1 MVTAV
6 FTDND
11 DYARTYGLWQWDY
24 GQQLRIEGLHLPTA
38 VEIHFAL
45 QETGGEAIPRVGTT
59 KDGITT
65 VTIPDSMLEG
75 NRAAWT
81 AEKAYNIYAWIY
93 LSDQKSGETIKRI
106 TMQVKSRPK
115 PEAFEAPG
123 DGEIFREAI
132 EAVNDAAKRA
142 EDAGDKAAAAADDA
156 RGAAA
161 QTAKHLEA
169 VQGLAEQ
176 VETNADTV
184 AQDKQ
189 AVAGMLSQTQQAASD
204 AALSAQA
211 AKLSETA
218 AVQAQTGA
226 EAAEDGARQYAE
238 ETGADRQAV
247 ANDKQVVSQM
257 REAVAADRK
266 AVEQTALQFGQT
278 AQDALT
284 AIGQAQSTAVGAVK
298 AEGNKQ
304 TTAVQEAGTQAVKE
318 VAEAKTT
325 AVQAVTT
332 EGDTQTK
339 RVQDAAAGIV
349 ADREQIAANKQ
360 AIESKVDKQ
369 QGADNAGKA
378 LVVGKDGN
386 VELGDAQTK
395 TDPTLTQPGQAAD
408 AQVTGREIATLHQGK
423 ADAIVET
430 AQGETVILTD
440 SSDKLFEGLRVFG
453 KSTQRTT
460 TGAQLLSIKQEDV
473 ANKDGLSAKVNVDG
487 GITVTGTPDKYATI
501 YGKDIILS
509 PGKYYLNGGNGS
521 AGAVLLKAR
530 ITFSDGSSKNCANGS
545 FEVTPDTKSV
555 SILIQYESATIQ
567 SVNYTI
573 YPMLNKGETA
583 LPFEP
588 YTGGKPSPNPE
599 YPQEIVS
606 AGEGG
611 SIAVGVTGK
620 NFATIDVDE
629 YLKAGWQG
637 RIEPIN
643 NGIKIIAINGWHM
656 ELLYIPFLAGKE
668 ITVSFTYRQ
677 IPEETSSQNTNNAFC
692 FVNTNVYPNDSKDI
706 KFKINSPSIDSTKV
720 SCSFVARSAYL
731 GFFIRLDKEGSD
743 SGLKRTIEI
752 TNFQIELGNKE
763 TPYEPYTHQTL
774 TLQTPNGLPG
784 VPVTKDGNYTDQNGQ
799 QWVCDEIDLERGKYV
814 QRVAIEKNNGGW
826 ELKPSSDTPGRFFQH
841 NKLTNIFSIALK
853 KSLCNIA
860 SFTSWGAPVNDKYAF
875 ALNGH
880 GIYFSPPKGAEI
892 TAEELNAKL
901 NSLSFPVVVVG
912 ELATPIE
919 RDLTPE
925 EIATYKALRTYGP
938 TTVITNDAGAGMEVT
953 YVADT
958 KAYIDKKFKEL
969 NQAIVNT
976 QIALL

>member
-1 MVTAV
+1 MITAV

-11 DYARTYGLWQWDY
+11 DYAHAYGLWQWDY

-45 QETGGEAIPRVGTT
+45 QETGGEAITRVGTT
-59 KDGITT
+59 KDGVTT

-75 NRAAWT
+75 NSAAWT
-81 AEKAYNIYAWIY
+81 AEKTYNIYAWVY
-93 LSDQKSGETIKRI
+93 LSDKLSGETIKRI

-123 DGEIFREAI
+123 DGEIFHEAI

-142 EDAGDKAAAAADDA
+142 EDAGDKAIAAADEA
-156 RGAAA
+156 KAAAA

-189 AVAGMLSQTQQAASD
+189 TVTGMLSQTQQAASD

-211 AKLSETA
+211 AKLSEIA
-218 AVQAQTGA
+218 AAQAQTGA

-238 ETGADRQAV
+238 DTGADRQAV

-266 AVEQTALQFGQT
+266 AVEQTALQFGQA
-278 AQDALT
+278 AQS
-284 AIGQAQSTAVGAVK
+284 AINAVGQAQEAAVQAVS
-298 AEGNKQ
+298 AEGQKQ
-304 TTAVQEAGTQAVKE
+304 TTAVQEAGTQAVSE
-318 VAEAKTT
+318 VTEAKTT

-332 EGDTQTK
+332 EGDKQTK
-339 RVQDAAAGIV
+339 RVEDAAAGIV
-349 ADREQIAANKQ
+349 ADREQINQ
-360 AIESKVDKQ
+360 
-369 QGADNAGKA
+369 N
-378 LVVGKDGN
+378 
-386 VELGDAQTK
+386 K
-395 TDPTLTQPGQAAD
+395 TDIAGLVEGMTDLAPAIHSTASGSVITANDAAE
-408 AQVTGREIATLHQGK
+408 GRP
-423 ADAIVET
+423 
-430 AQGETVILTD
+430 
-440 SSDKLFEGLRVFG
+440 FRGLRVFG
-453 KSTQRTT
+453 RTEQVQT
-460 TGAQLLSIKQEDV
+460 TGAQLINTQGAGNSRGVDWVFDKGVVTFSGVTVDTSTNRVNCAVNVKDVMEIGKTYFAKSFTVGIASDV
-473 ANKDGLSAKVNVDG
+473 AVEKPSGV
-487 GITVTGTPDKYATI
+487 IYTREYTPDGTETGICIRVLVDKSNDAGIEIDLTAYVAITENER
-501 YGKDIILS
+501 LS
-509 PGKYYLNGGNGS
+509 S
-521 AGAVLLKAR
+521 W
-530 ITFSDGSSKNCANGS
+530 
-545 FEVTPDTKSV
+545 
-555 SILIQYESATIQ
+555 
-567 SVNYTI
+567 
-573 YPMLNKGETA
+573 
-583 LPFEP
+583 EP
-588 YTGGKPSPNPE
+588 YTGGKPSPSPE

-606 AGEGG
+606 AGESGTINV
-611 SIAVGVTGK
+611 SI
-620 NFATIDVDE
+620 
-629 YLKAGWQG
+629 
-637 RIEPIN
+637 
-643 NGIKIIAINGWHM
+643 
-656 ELLYIPFLAGKE
+656 
-668 ITVSFTYRQ
+668 
-677 IPEETSSQNTNNAFC
+677 
-692 FVNTNVYPNDSKDI
+692 
-706 KFKINSPSIDSTKV
+706 
-720 SCSFVARSAYL
+720 
-731 GFFIRLDKEGSD
+731 SD
-743 SGLKRTIEI
+743 SGS
-752 TNFQIELGNKE
+752 QS
-763 TPYEPYTHQTL
+763 QSL
-774 TLQTPNGLPG
+774 TLATPNGLPG
-784 VPVTKDGNYTDQNGQ
+784 VPVSKDGNYTDSNGQ

-901 NSLSFPVVVVG
+901 NSLSFPVVFVG

-925 EIATYKALRTYGP
+925 EIAAYKALRTYGP

>member
-45 QETGGEAIPRVGTT
+45 QETGGEAITRVGTT
-59 KDGITT
+59 KDGVTT

-189 AVAGMLSQTQQAASD
+189 TVTGMLSQTQQAASD

-218 AVQAQTGA
+218 AAQAQTGA
-226 EAAEDGARQYAE
+226 EAAEDTARQYAE
-238 ETGADRQAV
+238 ETEADRQAV

-257 REAVAADRK
+257 REAVAADRQ
-266 AVEQTALQFGQT
+266 AVEQTAAQFGQT

-304 TTAVQEAGTQAVKE
+304 TTAVQEAGTQAVSE

-339 RVQDAAAGIV
+339 RVEDAAAGII
-349 ADREQIAANKQ
+349 ADREQISQN
-360 AIESKVDKQ
+360 
-369 QGADNAGKA
+369 
-378 LVVGKDGN
+378 
-386 VELGDAQTK
+386 K
-395 TDPTLTQPGQAAD
+395 TDIAGLVEGMTDLAPAIHSTASGSVITANDAAE
-408 AQVTGREIATLHQGK
+408 GRP
-423 ADAIVET
+423 
-430 AQGETVILTD
+430 
-440 SSDKLFEGLRVFG
+440 FRRLRVFG
-453 KSTQRTT
+453 KSTQD
-460 TGAQLLSIKQEDV
+460 GA
-473 ANKDGLSAKVNVDG
+473 
-487 GITVTGTPDKYATI
+487 P
-501 YGKDIILS
+501 
-509 PGKYYLNGGNGS
+509 
-521 AGAVLLKAR
+521 
-530 ITFSDGSSKNCANGS
+530 
-545 FEVTPDTKSV
+545 SV
-555 SILIQYESATIQ
+555 E
-567 SVNYTI
+567 
-573 YPMLNKGETA
+573 
-583 LPFEP
+583 
-588 YTGGKPSPNPE
+588 NPV
-599 YPQEIVS
+599 PIVS
-606 AGEGG
+606 AGESGTINV
-611 SIAVGVTGK
+611 SI
-620 NFATIDVDE
+620 
-629 YLKAGWQG
+629 
-637 RIEPIN
+637 
-643 NGIKIIAINGWHM
+643 
-656 ELLYIPFLAGKE
+656 
-668 ITVSFTYRQ
+668 
-677 IPEETSSQNTNNAFC
+677 
-692 FVNTNVYPNDSKDI
+692 
-706 KFKINSPSIDSTKV
+706 
-720 SCSFVARSAYL
+720 
-731 GFFIRLDKEGSD
+731 SD
-743 SGLKRTIEI
+743 SGS
-752 TNFQIELGNKE
+752 QS
-763 TPYEPYTHQTL
+763 QSL
-774 TLQTPNGLPG
+774 TLATPNGLPG
-784 VPVTKDGNYTDQNGQ
+784 VPVSKDGNYTDADGQ

-814 QRVAIEKNNGGW
+814 QRVVIEKNNGGW

-925 EIATYKALRTYGP
+925 EIAAYKALRTYGP
-938 TTVITNDAGAGMEVT
+938 TTVVSNDAGAEMEAT

-958 KAYIDKKFKEL
+958 KTYIDNKFAAL
-969 NQAIVNT
+969 NKAVLDAVGGT
-976 QIALL
+976 

>member
-1 MVTAV
+1 MITAV
-6 FTDND
+6 FQNND
-11 DYARTYGLWQWDY
+11 DYAHAYGLWQWDY

-45 QETGGEAIPRVGTT
+45 QETGGEAITRVGTT
-59 KDGITT
+59 KDGVTT
-65 VTIPDSMLEG
+65 VTIPDSVLEG
-75 NRAAWT
+75 NRATWT
-81 AEKAYNIYAWIY
+81 ADKAYNIYAWVY
-93 LSDQKSGETIKRI
+93 LSDKLSGETIKRI

-142 EDAGDKAAAAADDA
+142 EEAGGKAVVAADEAKAAAT
-156 RGAAA
+156 
-161 QTAKHLEA
+161 QTAEHLQATE
-169 VQGLAEQ
+169 GLAEQ

-189 AVAGMLSQTQQAASD
+189 TVTGMLSQTQQAASD

-211 AKLSETA
+211 AKLSEIA
-218 AVQAQTGA
+218 AAQAQTGA

-257 REAVAADRK
+257 REAVAADRQ
-266 AVEQTALQFGQT
+266 AVEQTAAQFGQT

-304 TTAVQEAGTQAVKE
+304 TTAVQEAGTQAVSE

-339 RVQDAAAGIV
+339 RVEDAAAGIV
-349 ADREQIAANKQ
+349 ADREQINQNK
-360 AIESKVDKQ
+360 
-369 QGADNAGKA
+369 AD
-378 LVVGKDGN
+378 
-386 VELGDAQTK
+386 
-395 TDPTLTQPGQAAD
+395 
-408 AQVTGREIATLHQGK
+408 IATLAEEMTDLAPAIHSTASGSVIT
-423 ADAIVET
+423 ANDATE
-430 AQGETVILTD
+430 GRP
-440 SSDKLFEGLRVFG
+440 FRGLRVFG
-453 KSTQRTT
+453 KSTQ
-460 TGAQLLSIKQEDV
+460 D
-473 ANKDGLSAKVNVDG
+473 
-487 GITVTGTPDKYATI
+487 GTP
-501 YGKDIILS
+501 
-509 PGKYYLNGGNGS
+509 
-521 AGAVLLKAR
+521 
-530 ITFSDGSSKNCANGS
+530 
-545 FEVTPDTKSV
+545 SV
-555 SILIQYESATIQ
+555 E
-567 SVNYTI
+567 
-573 YPMLNKGETA
+573 
-583 LPFEP
+583 
-588 YTGGKPSPNPE
+588 NPV
-599 YPQEIVS
+599 PIVS
-606 AGEGG
+606 AGESGTINV
-611 SIAVGVTGK
+611 SI
-620 NFATIDVDE
+620 
-629 YLKAGWQG
+629 
-637 RIEPIN
+637 
-643 NGIKIIAINGWHM
+643 
-656 ELLYIPFLAGKE
+656 
-668 ITVSFTYRQ
+668 
-677 IPEETSSQNTNNAFC
+677 
-692 FVNTNVYPNDSKDI
+692 
-706 KFKINSPSIDSTKV
+706 
-720 SCSFVARSAYL
+720 
-731 GFFIRLDKEGSD
+731 SD
-743 SGLKRTIEI
+743 SGS
-752 TNFQIELGNKE
+752 QS
-763 TPYEPYTHQTL
+763 QSL
-774 TLQTPNGLPG
+774 TLATPNGLPG
-784 VPVTKDGNYTDQNGQ
+784 VPVSKDGNYTDADGQ

-925 EIATYKALRTYGP
+925 EIAAYKALRTYGP

>member
-1 MVTAV
+1 MITAV

-11 DYARTYGLWQWDY
+11 DYAHAYGLWQWDY

-45 QETGGEAIPRVGTT
+45 QETGGEAITRVGTT
-59 KDGITT
+59 KDGVTT

-75 NRAAWT
+75 NRATWT
-81 AEKAYNIYAWIY
+81 ADKAYNIYAWVY
-93 LSDQKSGETIKRI
+93 LSDKLSGETIKRI

-142 EDAGDKAAAAADDA
+142 EEAGDKAAAAADDA

-189 AVAGMLSQTQQAASD
+189 AVTGMLSQAQQEASD

-218 AVQAQTGA
+218 AAQAQTGA
-226 EAAEDGARQYAE
+226 EAAEDTARQYAE
-238 ETGADRQAV
+238 DTGADRQAV
-247 ANDKQVVSQM
+247 ANDKQAVSQM
-257 REAVAADRK
+257 REAVAADRQ

-278 AQDALT
+278 SQDALT

-304 TTAVQEAGTQAVKE
+304 TTAVQEAGTQAVSE
-318 VAEAKTT
+318 VTEAKTT
-325 AVQAVTT
+325 AVEAVTT

-339 RVQDAAAGIV
+339 RVEDAAAGIV
-349 ADREQIAANKQ
+349 ADREQINQ
-360 AIESKVDKQ
+360 
-369 QGADNAGKA
+369 N
-378 LVVGKDGN
+378 
-386 VELGDAQTK
+386 K
-395 TDPTLTQPGQAAD
+395 TDIAGLVEGMTDLAPAIHSTASGSVITANDAAE
-408 AQVTGREIATLHQGK
+408 GRP
-423 ADAIVET
+423 
-430 AQGETVILTD
+430 
-440 SSDKLFEGLRVFG
+440 FRRLRVFG
-453 KSTQRTT
+453 KSTQD
-460 TGAQLLSIKQEDV
+460 GA
-473 ANKDGLSAKVNVDG
+473 
-487 GITVTGTPDKYATI
+487 P
-501 YGKDIILS
+501 
-509 PGKYYLNGGNGS
+509 
-521 AGAVLLKAR
+521 
-530 ITFSDGSSKNCANGS
+530 
-545 FEVTPDTKSV
+545 SV
-555 SILIQYESATIQ
+555 E
-567 SVNYTI
+567 
-573 YPMLNKGETA
+573 
-583 LPFEP
+583 
-588 YTGGKPSPNPE
+588 NPV
-599 YPQEIVS
+599 PIVS
-606 AGEGG
+606 AGESGTINV
-611 SIAVGVTGK
+611 SI
-620 NFATIDVDE
+620 
-629 YLKAGWQG
+629 
-637 RIEPIN
+637 
-643 NGIKIIAINGWHM
+643 
-656 ELLYIPFLAGKE
+656 
-668 ITVSFTYRQ
+668 
-677 IPEETSSQNTNNAFC
+677 
-692 FVNTNVYPNDSKDI
+692 
-706 KFKINSPSIDSTKV
+706 
-720 SCSFVARSAYL
+720 
-731 GFFIRLDKEGSD
+731 SD
-743 SGLKRTIEI
+743 SGS
-752 TNFQIELGNKE
+752 QS
-763 TPYEPYTHQTL
+763 QSL
-774 TLQTPNGLPG
+774 TLATPNGLPG
-784 VPVTKDGNYTDQNGQ
+784 VPVSKDGNYTDADGQ

-925 EIATYKALRTYGP
+925 EIAAYKALRTYGP